1 VRGGEKHTKWGK
13 LHASRPPADPSDTRR
28 VVIRA
33 VEGGVNDLLAPA
45 VIIGTMDTNRAKE
58 M

>member
-1 VRGGEKHTKWGK
+1 MRRGDKHAKWGK

-28 VVIRA
+28 VVICA

-45 VIIGTMDTNRAKE
+45 MIIRTMDTNRAKE